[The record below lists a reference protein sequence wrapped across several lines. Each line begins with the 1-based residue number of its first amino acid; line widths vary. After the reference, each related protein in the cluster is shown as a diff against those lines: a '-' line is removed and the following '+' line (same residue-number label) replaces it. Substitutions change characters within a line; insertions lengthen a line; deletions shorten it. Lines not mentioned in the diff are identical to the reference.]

1 MSPGESGDQT
11 RTGPR
16 AAARFRVDYA
26 HEGNYLISC
35 TQNIS
40 ADGIFVCTEAPPPVG
55 TVVQLVFSVGDLTEV
70 AVAARVAWVGPPGG
84 VSEPGMGLRFLDLPA
99 PLREAILELVHRVAI
114 LDSDVAPATCSQS
127 LSPPKPP
134 IGFRTPLKTRL
145 PS

>member
-1 MSPGESGDQT
+1 L
-11 RTGPR
+11 
-16 AAARFRVDYA
+16 RVDYA

-35 TQNIS
+35 TGNIS

-55 TVVQLVFSVGDLTEV
+55 TVVQLVFSVGELNEV

-84 VSEPGMGLRFLDLPA
+84 ASEAGMGLRFLDPPA

-114 LDSDVAPATCSQS
+114 LDEEVAPAAC
-127 LSPPKPP
+127 PPEHAAGPPP
-134 IGFRTPLKTRL
+134 IAFPTSRKPRL